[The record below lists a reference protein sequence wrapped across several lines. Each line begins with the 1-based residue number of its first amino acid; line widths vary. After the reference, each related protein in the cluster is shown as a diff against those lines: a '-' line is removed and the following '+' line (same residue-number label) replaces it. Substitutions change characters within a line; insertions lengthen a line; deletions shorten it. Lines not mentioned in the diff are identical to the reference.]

1 MDGEDQS
8 GHGSLRDFP
17 EGKWVSHLPE
27 HPRQQVRNAGA
38 QGHERGASIKLFVVS
53 GILMTPGALPF
64 PVGGLPAA
72 KKSLS

>member
-8 GHGSLRDFP
+8 DCDFLRDFP

-27 HPRQQVRNAGA
+27 HPRQQVRNAGP
-38 QGHERGASIKLFVVS
+38 QRHQRGASIKLFVVS
-53 GILMTPGALPF
+53 GILMTLPF

-72 KKSLS
+72 RKALW